1 MARFLRMKT
10 LQKFTSVHA
19 TVHNHV
25 SQERPLV
32 SREIYKR
39 RRSAALSERRSV
51 MR

>member
-1 MARFLRMKT
+1 MKT

-19 TVHNHV
+19 TVHNYF

-39 RRSAALSERRSV
+39 RCSAAPAERRSV